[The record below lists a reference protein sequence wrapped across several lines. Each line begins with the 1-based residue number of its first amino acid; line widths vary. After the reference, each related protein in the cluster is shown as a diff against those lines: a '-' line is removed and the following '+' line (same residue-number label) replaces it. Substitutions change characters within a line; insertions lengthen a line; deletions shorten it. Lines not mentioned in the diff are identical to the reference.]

1 MENDSKDY
9 YIPFGKPV
17 RVGNFKLW
25 RSRMDVGTGKN
36 KSYLEQVN
44 VSSLDGAW
52 QVKIPATVQMFSMI
66 RDLYAETNVGWNQN
80 VRRAQLSDILANMM
94 YVSVIP
100 NGYFHEAV
108 RLCATAYANPSVLD
122 ESDEGHGAFL
132 DSLKAVARGFSEWQK
147 EYDRHAAEHEPSKEE
162 AENESRAE
170 EMMDLLSGGKN

>member
-25 RSRMDVGTGKN
+25 RSRMNVGTGRN
-36 KSYLEQVN
+36 KFSIEQVN
-44 VSSLDGAW
+44 VSSLDEAW
-52 QVKIPATVQMFSMI
+52 QVKIPATVNMFSMI
-66 RDLYAETNVGWNQN
+66 RDLYSESVGGENPD

-122 ESDEGHGAFL
+122 ESDEGHGTFL
-132 DSLKAVARGFSEWQK
+132 GSLKAVAKGFSEWQK

-162 AENESRAE
+162 SENESRAE